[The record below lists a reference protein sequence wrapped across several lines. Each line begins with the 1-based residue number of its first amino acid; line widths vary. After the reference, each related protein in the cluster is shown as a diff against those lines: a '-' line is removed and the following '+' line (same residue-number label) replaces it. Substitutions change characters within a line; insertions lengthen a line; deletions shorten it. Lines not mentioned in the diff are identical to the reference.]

1 MSLTT
6 TPSRPAVT
14 QVNGKIISSH
24 KPEKI
29 GKPNNR
35 DDLIV
40 VSENRN
46 VKELKAAMERLETEE
61 KLIRELLENSDGKVS
76 ISPRAFK
83 EEAISSNTA
92 TVVEML
98 VENTSSH
105 FKQYCDSFY
114 ALYYKVSDEYKK
126 WVSGENNKV
135 IESVERIKEQVGE
148 EKSKNVESSEE
159 LESTESSE
167 NSEYSMSYEISEYL
181 ENQEKSSR
189 KSERTKYFVVE
200 FDLDMESFH
209 RSDREKIRNFSKY
222 CRELDF
228 GLHQFKSTFARLPL
242 NFSAVQYKVW
252 KRQVTHVFHSKIQAL
267 PSQFK
272 LVDQLATSDKME
284 VYLKTACELTTN
296 LVIDLPFLNSEDI
309 DGKRW
314 LVGIFASTCEVMS
327 TLLKK
332 LYESLYKIALMLKVG
347 GKVFTSCKDL
357 FEKYLMEIYNLV
369 RYFKNDLDADLPY
382 RQDVIQWACDLR
394 DFIFEM
400 CCCKPCFSSVV

>member
-1 MSLTT
+1 MK
-6 TPSRPAVT
+6 R
-14 QVNGKIISSH
+14 
-24 KPEKI
+24 
-29 GKPNNR
+29 
-35 DDLIV
+35 
-40 VSENRN
+40 
-46 VKELKAAMERLETEE
+46 LKTEE
-61 KLIRELLENSDGKVS
+61 ELMRKLLANSDGKVS

-189 KSERTKYFVVE
+189 KSERTKYVVVE

-222 CRELDF
+222 CLK
-228 GLHQFKSTFARLPL
+228 LSNSLLQFKRRFARLPL

-252 KRQVTHVFHSKIQAL
+252 KQKVSHVFHSKIQAY

-272 LVDQLATSDKME
+272 LVDQIATSDKME
-284 VYLKTACELTTN
+284 AYLKTACELTTN
-296 LVIDLPFLNSEDI
+296 LVMDLPSLCSEDI
-309 DGKRW
+309 DDKRR
-314 LVGIFASTCEVMS
+314 LVGIFASTCKVMS
-327 TLLKK
+327 TLLMK
-332 LYESLYKIALMLKVG
+332 LCESLYKIADMRKKG
-347 GKVFTSCKDL
+347 GTAFVTCKDL
-357 FEKYLMEIYNLV
+357 LRFYLIEIYNLV
-369 RYFKNDLDADLPY
+369 RWFKKDLEEDLPH
-382 RQDVIQWACDLR
+382 RQDVIQWADDLR

-400 CCCKPCFSSVV
+400 YCCKLL